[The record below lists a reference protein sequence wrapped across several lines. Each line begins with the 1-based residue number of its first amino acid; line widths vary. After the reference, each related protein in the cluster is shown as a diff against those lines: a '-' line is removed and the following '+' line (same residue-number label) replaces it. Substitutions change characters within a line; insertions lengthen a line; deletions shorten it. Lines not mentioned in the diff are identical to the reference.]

1 MTRKSKTVKRG
12 RKKKTPIE
20 VSTSELTTEMEQKAL
35 HEDFL
40 DKVCAPAALER
51 VEVKKKTKQN
61 EVLKEVV
68 ETLAKMIIS
77 FSKVT
82 DVIKTSS
89 TFPSMAQCVGE
100 GIMFKILQQINL
112 KEGFPQSYKDKYQAL
127 ISGVEAGVLKYKS
140 LPDRVKLKDVD
151 LEWVLNFEKL
161 NIHV

>member
-1 MTRKSKTVKRG
+1 MD
-12 RKKKTPIE
+12 
-20 VSTSELTTEMEQKAL
+20 KAL
-35 HEDFL
+35 
-40 DKVCAPAALER
+40 KR

-82 DVIKTSS
+82 DAIKTSS

-100 GIMFKILQQINL
+100 GIMFRILQQINR

-127 ISGVEAGVLKYKS
+127 ISGVEAGLLKYKS

-151 LEWVLNFEKL
+151 LEWVLNFPKL
-161 NIHV
+161 